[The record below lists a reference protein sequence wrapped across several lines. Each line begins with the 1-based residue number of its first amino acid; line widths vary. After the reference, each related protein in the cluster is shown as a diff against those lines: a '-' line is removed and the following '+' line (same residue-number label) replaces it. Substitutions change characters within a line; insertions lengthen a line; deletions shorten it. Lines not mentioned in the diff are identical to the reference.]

1 MKSVRASKFFGWRRP
16 VGWLA
21 SYALVLHVL
30 FAGVAG
36 GQLTAQAAEQNW
48 SFFEICYGQGGD
60 AGDFSGEVPNKHNS
74 KSTACAFCAS
84 GGHAVAPDAQEVAQV
99 RAAPVRAVVWRA
111 ETQSVRAFSS
121 VFFERQRG
129 PPFAA

>member
-1 MKSVRASKFFGWRRP
+1 MARVSASMFFGWRRP

-36 GQLTAQAAEQNW
+36 GQLTAQAADQNW
-48 SFFEICYGQGGD
+48 SFFEICFGQSGD
-60 AGDFSGEVPNKHNS
+60 AGDFSGDVPNKHNS

-84 GGHAVAPDAQEVAQV
+84 GGHAVAPGAGEAV
-99 RAAPVRAVVWRA
+99 RARIVRVRGIAWGAEDQSIRA
-111 ETQSVRAFSS
+111 ARS
-121 VFFERQRG
+121 VFTERQRG
-129 PPFAA
+129 PPVSA